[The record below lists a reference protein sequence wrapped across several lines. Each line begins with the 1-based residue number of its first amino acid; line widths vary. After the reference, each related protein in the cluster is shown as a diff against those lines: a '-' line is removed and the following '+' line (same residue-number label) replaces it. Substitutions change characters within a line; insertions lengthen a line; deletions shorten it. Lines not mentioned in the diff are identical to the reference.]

1 MDDQILSRVLL
12 KSKLLGKD
20 QLSALEKEAKNKKTT
35 IYRLILERGLLPDE
49 KIGAAV
55 AEHYGTPFICLE
67 KMQILQ
73 EVLSVIPEIVS
84 RSRMVVSFERGK
96 GGLKVALADPK
107 DLETIEFIGKKTGD
121 RVVPHYAT
129 PKSIES
135 TFSRYQKDIQGE
147 FAKLIEES
155 ASVALAKG
163 KPAEVPIIK
172 IVDLMLTYGDQNRAS
187 DVHIEP
193 REEES
198 LIRYRIDG
206 MLHDA
211 ATLPKEIHQEIVTR
225 IKVMANLRTDEHLA
239 AQDGKLTFRT
249 GVGLPKGQQ
258 TKLDVRV
265 SVMPI
270 TYGEKV
276 VLRLLSARVRRLSF
290 EDMGFEEEDLKK
302 LKHAYEKPYGMILA
316 TGPTGSGKTTTMY
329 AVLKVLNK
337 RNVNITTIE
346 DPVEYDMEGVNQ
358 IQVNPKT
365 NLTFARG
372 LRSIVRQDPD
382 IILVGEIRDPET
394 ANIAI
399 NAAMTGHLLLST
411 MHANNAAT
419 SAVRLL
425 DMGVEPFLVAST
437 VNVIIAQRLV
447 RKLCQNCKKKVR
459 VSASELKEQIPS
471 ALVERYLGKGKE
483 VAVWSA
489 QGCPLC
495 QQIGY
500 ADRIGIHEVLLVDD
514 EIREAVIERKDA
526 ETVQEMAIARGMT
539 PMLENGLKKVKA
551 GVTTVEEILR
561 AIKE

>member
-1 MDDQILSRVLL
+1 MDDQTLSQILLEERLIR
-12 KSKLLGKD
+12 KD
-20 QLSALEKEAKNKKTT
+20 QLSLWESEARSKKATLYQ
-35 IYRLILERGLLPDE
+35 IILERGPLSDE
-49 KIGAAV
+49 EIGVAV
-55 AEHYGTPFICLE
+55 AKHFEVSFIRLGR
-67 KMQILQ
+67 MQIPQ
-73 EVLSVIPEIVS
+73 ETLAIIPELVA
-84 RSRMVVSFERGK
+84 RNRMVVAFEKGK
-96 GGLKVALADPK
+96 EGLKVALANPE
-107 DLETIEFIGKKTGD
+107 DLETIEFIRKKTGD
-121 RVVPHYAT
+121 TVLPFYAT
-129 PKSIES
+129 PKDIEGV
-135 TFSRYQKDIQGE
+135 FIRYQKDIQKE

-155 ASVALAKG
+155 AATALARG
-163 KPAEVPIIK
+163 KPAEMPIIK
-172 IVDLMLTYGDQNRAS
+172 IVDLMLTYGEQNRAS

-193 REEES
+193 RETES
-198 LIRYRIDG
+198 LVRYRIDG

-211 ATLPKEIHQEIVTR
+211 AVLPKEIHQEIVTR

-239 AQDGKLTFRT
+239 AQDGKLIFRT
-249 GVGLPKGQQ
+249 GVGLPREQQ

-290 EDMGFEEEDLKK
+290 EDMGFEPADLKK
-302 LKHAYEKPYGMILA
+302 LQQAYVKPYGMILA

-329 AVLKVLNK
+329 AILKVLNK
-337 RNVNITTIE
+337 RDVNITTIE

-365 NLTFARG
+365 NLTFAHG

-394 ANIAI
+394 ANIAV

-419 SAVRLL
+419 TVVRLL

-447 RKLCQNCKKKVR
+447 RKLCQNCKKKVL
-459 VSASELKEQIPS
+459 VSRSVLEERIS
-471 ALVERYLGKGKE
+471 AAEVAKYFGKGEKIT
-483 VAVWSA
+483 VWLA
-489 QGCPLC
+489 QGCSLC
-495 QQIGY
+495 QQTGY
-500 ADRIGIHEVLLVDD
+500 ADRIGIHEIFLVDD
-514 EIREAVIERKDA
+514 DIRQAIIDRKDA
-526 ETVQEMAIARGMT
+526 ETIEQMAVEKGMT
-539 PMLENGLKKVKA
+539 PMLGNGLKKVKA
-551 GVTTVEEILR
+551 GITTVEEILR